1 MHRLPPRQREVL
13 EILLNSQQKEGRI
26 PTVREIALKLGVKAP
41 GTITDHLKALEEKG
55 FLVREPGKSR
65 NIRLLIEPESEH
77 RLPVVGRI
85 AAGRPI
91 EAIEDVETFSFFDDL
106 DLSGVFLLKVKGDSM
121 IEDCIADGD
130 LVAIKPQNTA
140 RDGEIVVALLPD
152 GEATLKRFYREKDRI
167 RLQPANSSM
176 QPIFVP
182 EVTVQ
187 GRVVALIRRVD

>member
-13 EILLNSQQKEGRI
+13 EILLTNRQKEGRI
-26 PTVREIALKLGVKAP
+26 PTVREIALKLGVRAP

-65 NIRLLIEPESEH
+65 NIRLLVEPENDS

-91 EAIEDVETFSFFDDL
+91 EAIEDIETFSFFDDL

-140 RDGEIVVALLPD
+140 RNGEIVVALLPD
-152 GEATLKRFYREKDRI
+152 GEATLKR
-167 RLQPANSSM
+167 
-176 QPIFVP
+176 
-182 EVTVQ
+182 
-187 GRVVALIRRVD
+187 